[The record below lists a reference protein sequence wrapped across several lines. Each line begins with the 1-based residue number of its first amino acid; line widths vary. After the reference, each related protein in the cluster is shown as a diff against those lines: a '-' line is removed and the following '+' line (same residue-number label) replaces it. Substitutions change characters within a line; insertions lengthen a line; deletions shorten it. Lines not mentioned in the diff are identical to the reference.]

1 MSFRVGL
8 VVLAAFLAG
17 VLVLFQIATRPPE
30 APPHHVF
37 VNGIVLTMDD
47 RAPMVEAVSVRHDR
61 IESVGS
67 SEEILALAGDETTVT
82 DLRGRTLM
90 PGFVDA
96 HGHFPGSGWTL
107 FS

>member
-8 VVLAAFLAG
+8 VVLAAFLAR
-17 VLVLFQIATRPPE
+17 VLVLFQIAARPPE

-61 IESVGS
+61 IESVGN
-67 SEEILALAGDETTVT
+67 SEEILANILLVCKAFGMCQHKRRANAIQSNVN
-82 DLRGRTLM
+82 
-90 PGFVDA
+90 FYSA
-96 HGHFPGSGWTL
+96 
-107 FS
+107 